1 MHIKSWKNHKIE
13 NKDVLESLWLDLCNE
28 SIIWHGLVEKYCP
41 RILFMLVRD
50 KIYIY
55 SYIAPFAMK
64 IFMVGCSCDAYA
76 VAKVLDLF
84 GACIHELMI

>member
-1 MHIKSWKNHKIE
+1 MENHKIE
-13 NKDVLESLWLDLCNE
+13 NKYVLEYLWLDLCNE
-28 SIIWHGLVEKYCP
+28 PIIWHGLVEKYCP

-64 IFMVGCSCDAYA
+64 F
-76 VAKVLDLF
+76 LW
-84 GACIHELMI
+84 

>member
-1 MHIKSWKNHKIE
+1 MENHKIE

-28 SIIWHGLVEKYCP
+28 SIIWHELVEKYCP

-64 IFMVGCSCDAYA
+64 NFMVGCSCDAYA